1 MAYATRSN
9 YYKRSFTEYE
19 VEACKRDAAK
29 RAQGCDE
36 CSQTEYEVEAY
47 NWDVADAH
55 IFTAAP
61 GAPAAKIEPRAVLDA
76 EMAALA
82 AEIAAA
88 ISASKPKTKRSA
100 ELDAV
105 KHAQGCNECSPAAKI
120 EPRAVLDAE
129 MAALAAE
136 IAAAI
141 SASKPK
147 TKRSAEL
154 DAAKHAQGCNECSPA
169 AKIERRAVLDAE
181 IPALEAEIAAA
192 KSKQADALAAKDAEI
207 TELMVEIAAAKSK
220 RNNKLAAMDAE
231 IAALEA
237 ELAANRS

>member
-1 MAYATRSN
+1 MADAFTGSN
-9 YYKRSFTEYE
+9 YYKHSFTEYE
-19 VEACKRDAAK
+19 VEACKRDTAK

-82 AEIAAA
+82 AEI
-88 ISASKPKTKRSA
+88 
-100 ELDAV
+100 D
-105 KHAQGCNECSPAAKI
+105 
-120 EPRAVLDAE
+120 
-129 MAALAAE
+129 
-136 IAAAI
+136 AAI

-169 AKIERRAVLDAE
+169 AKIEPRAVLDAE

-192 KSKQADALAAKDAEI
+192 TEAKAKRSAELDAEI
-207 TELMVEIAAAKSK
+207 TALMVEIATAKTK
-220 RNNKLAAMDAE
+220 RNHKLAAMDAE

-237 ELAANRS
+237 ELAASKTKPNAVET

>member
-1 MAYATRSN
+1 MADAFTGSN

-29 RAQGCDE
+29 QDKDIWRW
-36 CSQTEYEVEAY
+36 SLTEHEVHSYDQQSETY
-47 NWDVADAH
+47 SH
-55 IFTAAP
+55 IFAAAP
-61 GAPAAKIEPRAVLDA
+61 GAPAAKIERRAELDA
-76 EMAALA
+76 EIPALEAEIATAKPEHDHKLAAKIERRAELDA
-82 AEIAAA
+82 EIPALEAEIAAA
-88 ISASKPKTKRSA
+88 TEA
-100 ELDAV
+100 
-105 KHAQGCNECSPAAKI
+105 
-120 EPRAVLDAE
+120 
-129 MAALAAE
+129 
-136 IAAAI
+136 
-141 SASKPK
+141 K

-207 TELMVEIAAAKSK
+207 TALMEEIAAAKSK

-231 IAALEA
+231 ITALEA
-237 ELAANRS
+237 EIAANRS

>member
-1 MAYATRSN
+1 METKFTGSN

-19 VEACKRDAAK
+19 VEACNRDAVK

-61 GAPAAKIEPRAVLDA
+61 
-76 EMAALA
+76 
-82 AEIAAA
+82 
-88 ISASKPKTKRSA
+88 SA
-100 ELDAV
+100 
-105 KHAQGCNECSPAAKI
+105 PAAKI

-169 AKIERRAVLDAE
+169 AKIEPRAVLDAE
-181 IPALEAEIAAA
+181 ISALEAGIAAA
-192 KSKQADALAAKDAEI
+192 KTKQADALAAKDAEI
-207 TELMVEIAAAKSK
+207 TALMEEIAAAKSK
-220 RNNKLAAMDAE
+220 RNIKLAAMDAE

-237 ELAANRS
+237 GLATASKTKL